1 MSDYAV
7 DINNLTRKFGDFTA
21 VDHISLEVRKGE
33 IFAFLGPNGAGKST
47 TIKMLT
53 GLLLPTSGN
62 GTVGGFDIM
71 RESEKIKQNIGYMS
85 QKFSLYDDLSPE
97 ENLLFFGGVYNVK
110 GETLK
115 QRIENLFKNTPIGKN
130 RNSATA
136 NLPLGLKQR
145 LALECALLHDPSIL
159 FLDEPTAGVDPMAR
173 RGFWDI
179 IYSASKK
186 GTTVFLTTHY
196 MDEAEHADLVGM
208 IFSGRLKAID
218 TPEDLKSD
226 FAGGKIFQFDTDDL
240 VAALKK
246 LEQSEEVR
254 EVTVFGNSIHL
265 TMAEEFDE
273 EKTGAFLN
281 KLNVAHSG
289 LNRTAPSLEDV
300 FINLTSEDSKA

>member
-1 MSDYAV
+1 
-7 DINNLTRKFGDFTA
+7 
-21 VDHISLEVRKGE
+21 
-33 IFAFLGPNGAGKST
+33 
-47 TIKMLT
+47 
-53 GLLLPTSGN
+53 
-62 GTVGGFDIM
+62 
-71 RESEKIKQNIGYMS
+71 
-85 QKFSLYDDLSPE
+85 
-97 ENLLFFGGVYNVK
+97 
-110 GETLK
+110 
-115 QRIENLFKNTPIGKN
+115 
-130 RNSATA
+130 SATA

-145 LALECALLHDPSIL
+145 LALECALLHEPSIL

-179 IYSASKK
+179 IYGASKK

-196 MDEAEHADLVGM
+196 MDEAEHADRVGM

-226 FAGGKIFQFDTDDL
+226 FSGGKIFQFDTDDL

-273 EKTGAFLN
+273 EKTGVFLN

-289 LNRTAPSLEDV
+289 LKRTAPSLEDV

>member
-7 DINNLTRKFGDFTA
+7 DINNLTRKFGNFTA

-115 QRIENLFKNTPIGKN
+115 QRIEDLFENTPIGKS

-145 LALECALLHDPSIL
+145 LALECALLHEPSIL

-173 RGFWDI
+173 RGFWNI
-179 IYSASKK
+179 IYNASKK

-196 MDEAEHADLVGM
+196 MDEAEHADRVGM

-226 FAGGKIFQFDTDDL
+226 FSGGKIFQFDTDDL

-273 EKTGAFLN
+273 EKTGVFLN

-289 LNRTAPSLEDV
+289 LNRT
-300 FINLTSEDSKA
+300 

>member
-7 DINNLTRKFGDFTA
+7 DINDLTRKFGDFTA

-62 GTVGGFDIM
+62 GAVGGFDIM

-115 QRIENLFKNTPIGKN
+115 RHIENLFNNTPIGKS

-196 MDEAEHADLVGM
+196 MDEAEHADRVGM

-226 FAGGKIFQFDTDDL
+226 FSGGKIFQFDTDDL

-265 TMAEEFDE
+265 TMDDAYDE
-273 EKTGAFLN
+273 KKTAPFLN
-281 KLNVAHSG
+281 ELNVAHSG
-289 LNRTAPSLEDV
+289 LKRTAPSLEDV